1 MLNTT
6 DLIRRLAAGFC
17 DDARAALEQAKVWDG
32 RAREFQTIHSPREGV
47 TRAIGSMV
55 TRAQDERRKAERALA
70 MATALI
76 EAHDAYQFA
85 MEQGAH
91 FAAYRERIRAQGA
104 ELAVIAQ
111 QNSPAA

>member
-17 DDARAALEQAKVWDG
+17 DDARTALEQARIWDG
-32 RAREFQTIHSPREGV
+32 RAREFATIHSPREGV
-47 TRAIGSMV
+47 VRAIGSMD
-55 TRAQDERRKAERALA
+55 TRAMDERRKAERALA

-85 MEQGAH
+85 MEHGER
-91 FAAYRERIRAQGA
+91 FAAFRERIRAQGA
-104 ELAVIAQ
+104 EFTVIAQ